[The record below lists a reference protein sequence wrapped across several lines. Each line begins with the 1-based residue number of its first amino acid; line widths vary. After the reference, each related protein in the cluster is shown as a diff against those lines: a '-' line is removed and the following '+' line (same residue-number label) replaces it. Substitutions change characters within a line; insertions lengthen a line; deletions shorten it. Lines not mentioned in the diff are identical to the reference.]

1 MAQKVFKHSNGEV
14 TIAWQPELCFHSGRC
29 FHGLPEVFKPKEKSW
44 IIPEGSTT
52 EKIIAQVKRCPSGAL
67 SYFMNNENPDS

>member
-1 MAQKVFKHSNGEV
+1 MEKPW
-14 TIAWQPELCFHSGRC
+14 IA
-29 FHGLPEVFKPKEKSW
+29 
-44 IIPEGSTT
+44 PEGSTT